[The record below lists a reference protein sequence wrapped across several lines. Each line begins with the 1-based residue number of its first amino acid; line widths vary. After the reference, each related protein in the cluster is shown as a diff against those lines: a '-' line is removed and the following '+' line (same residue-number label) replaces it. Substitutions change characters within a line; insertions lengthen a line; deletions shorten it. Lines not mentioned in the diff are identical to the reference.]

1 MITSFYYVII
11 YLLCKDYFIEKVFR
25 GHITIRLKMMPNI
38 QFIWQIYSFE
48 KTTNMLIYILII
60 LILISIPSS
69 L

>member
-25 GHITIRLKMMPNI
+25 GHITIRLKMIYNLSGKY
-38 QFIWQIYSFE
+38 IYSFE
-48 KTTNMLIYILII
+48 KTTNMLIYILTI